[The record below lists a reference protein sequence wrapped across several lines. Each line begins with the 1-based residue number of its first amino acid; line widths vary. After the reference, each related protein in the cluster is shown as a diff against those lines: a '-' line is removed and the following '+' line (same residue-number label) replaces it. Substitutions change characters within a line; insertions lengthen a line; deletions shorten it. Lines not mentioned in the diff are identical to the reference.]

1 MRPHG
6 GDWLGDRVHGGA
18 CGCSPQW
25 SPRCTC
31 FSCLFLSAGTWPGIT
46 SVLIWLQGLLTQGGR
61 LAGCKGREGRIV
73 RTVGIIWYNCKH
85 RTHLCEVSTSH
96 HFCSNPGRGAGLT
109 TIVAH
114 GTSMKIQ
121 AAGAGETRLW
131 TFLLALTRNQAV
143 LRWRYSDGLFYN
155 ETLCFEFRTL
165 GSGSQPFCLPALL
178 AWQGIYNNRCRWTT
192 DLIFKSLLEVFI
204 LSLPFPIFFHIS
216 YFMPFHLIQHKR
228 YLNFRVCQ
236 NNCLTFF
243 FFQRIKWYGIN
254 SPLPLL
260 ISILFIQEKSVYH
273 CQGLWGDITRYNQPP
288 PSKQHVF

>member
-1 MRPHG
+1 MKSTVY
-6 GDWLGDRVHGGA
+6 L
-18 CGCSPQW
+18 
-25 SPRCTC
+25 
-31 FSCLFLSAGTWPGIT
+31 LFLFIPFRRDLAWHYICAYMASRSVDSRWEAGWVQGPRRADRENCRNY
-46 SVLIWLQGLLTQGGR
+46 LIQR
-61 LAGCKGREGRIV
+61 
-73 RTVGIIWYNCKH
+73 KH

-131 TFLLALTRNQAV
+131 TLLLALTRNQAV

-243 FFQRIKWYGIN
+243 FFKG
-254 SPLPLL
+254 SSGMA
-260 ISILFIQEKSVYH
+260 SIHLCLF
-273 CQGLWGDITRYNQPP
+273 
-288 PSKQHVF
+288 